1 MCGAPAMSGEDDF
14 RIRPGR
20 IRSTR
25 AQSARPFI
33 AQALA
38 AAHKAGGS
46 VSRKGRIGPG
56 NRSRFGRGQRA
67 AVQANRLLTARS
79 RGAVIKARVV
89 RHGGRNAPLGTHLNY
104 LRREGVTRDG
114 EKAHLFGPGGEEV
127 DAKDFAGRCEDD
139 RHHFRFIVSPDDALE
154 MSDLRGFT
162 RDLVSQMEK
171 DLGTSLDWAAVD
183 HWNTEHPHV
192 HLIVRGVRDDGENL
206 VISRDY
212 IKEGMRDRARDLITQ
227 ELGPRTD
234 LDIRRGL
241 ERQIETERWT
251 DLDRQLA
258 RDSYRTG
265 IVDLAPHP
273 DRRPDEFHALKVG
286 RLRKLER
293 LGLADEIGPG
303 QWTISETAEATL
315 RELGE
320 RGDIIKRI
328 HRGLTER
335 GIERG
340 AASYVLAAE
349 SIDDPIVGRLVER
362 GLDDELK
369 GTAYAVVDGVD
380 GRTHHIRLRDLDAAG
395 DSAPGSIVELRRF
408 DDARGQRRVAL
419 AVRSDLDISAQVTA
433 TGATWLDRQAIARE
447 PAALGGGGFGAEV
460 RDAMDRRAEHL
471 IEQRLA
477 ERQGRSVI
485 FSRNLIDT
493 LRQRE
498 LDALA
503 ERVTAET
510 GRPFSK
516 AGAGA
521 YVAGTYRQRFA
532 LASGRFAMIDDG
544 LGFQLVPWTPSLER
558 QLGQHVSGV
567 ARNDGGVD
575 WSFGRKRGLGL

>member
-1 MCGAPAMSGEDDF
+1 MSAEDDF

-25 AQSARPFI
+25 AQHARPFI

-38 AAHKAGGS
+38 AAQKAGGA
-46 VSRKGRIGPG
+46 VSRQGRIGPG

-79 RGAVIKARVV
+79 RGAVVKARVV
-89 RHGGRNAPLGTHLNY
+89 RQGGRNAPLGTHLNY

-114 EKAHLFGPGGEEV
+114 EKARLFGPGGD
-127 DAKDFAGRCEDD
+127 DADPKAFAERCDND
-139 RHHFRFIVSPDDALE
+139 RHHFRFIVSPDDAVE
-154 MSDLRGFT
+154 MSDLKGFT
-162 RDLVSQMEK
+162 RELVGQMER
-171 DLGTSLDWAAVD
+171 DLGTRLDWVAVD

-234 LDIRRGL
+234 QEIRRVI
-241 ERQIETERWT
+241 ERQIESERWT
-251 DLDRQLA
+251 NLDCQLA
-258 RDSYRTG
+258 RDAYRTG

-273 DRRPDEFHALKVG
+273 DRQPDEFHALKVG
-286 RLRKLER
+286 RLRKLEG

-303 QWTISETAEATL
+303 QWTISEKAEATL

-320 RGDIIKRI
+320 RGDIIKRM
-328 HRGLTER
+328 HRALTDR

-340 AASYVLAAE
+340 AASYVLAGE
-349 SIDDPIVGRLVER
+349 SLNDPVVGRLVTR

-380 GRTHHIRLRDLDAAG
+380 GRTHHIKLPDLEAAG
-395 DSAPGSIVELRRF
+395 DSAPGSIVELRKF

-447 PAALGGGGFGAEV
+447 PVALSGGGFGAEV

-471 IEQRLA
+471 VEQRLA
-477 ERQGRSVI
+477 ERHGRSVI
-485 FSRNLIDT
+485 FSRNLINT

-498 LDALA
+498 VGATAEKLA
-503 ERVTAET
+503 AET
-510 GRPFSK
+510 GSAFAK
-516 AGAGA
+516 AGSGEYVAGA
-521 YVAGTYRQRFA
+521 YRQRIA

-558 QLGQHVSGV
+558 HLGQHVSGV
-567 ARNDGGVD
+567 ARSDGGVD
-575 WSFGRKRGLGL
+575 WSFSRKRGLGL

>member
-1 MCGAPAMSGEDDF
+1 MSGEDDF

-38 AAHKAGGS
+38 AAQKAGGS

-114 EKAHLFGPGGEEV
+114 EKAHLFGPGGDEV

-162 RDLVSQMEK
+162 RELVGQMEK
-171 DLGTSLDWAAVD
+171 DLGTRLDWAAVD

-234 LDIRRGL
+234 HDIRRGL

-251 DLDRQLA
+251 ALDRQLA

-273 DRRPDEFHALKVG
+273 DRQPDEFQALKVG

-293 LGLADEIGPG
+293 LGLAEEVGPG
-303 QWTISETAEATL
+303 QWTMSETAEATL

-349 SIDDPIVGRLVER
+349 STDDPIVGRLVDR

-380 GRTHHIRLRDLDAAG
+380 GRTHHIKLPDLDAAA

-419 AVRSDLDISAQVTA
+419 AVRSDLDIERQVTA

-477 ERQGRSVI
+477 ERHGQSVI

-498 LDALA
+498 LDGLA
-503 ERVTAET
+503 DRVSAET

-516 AGAGA
+516 AGTGE

-567 ARNDGGVD
+567 ARGDGGVD

>member
-1 MCGAPAMSGEDDF
+1 MCGVPVMSGEDDF

-38 AAHKAGGS
+38 AAQKAGGS

-114 EKAHLFGPGGEEV
+114 EKAHLFGPGGDEV

-162 RDLVSQMEK
+162 RELVGQMEK
-171 DLGTSLDWAAVD
+171 DLGTRLDWAAVD
-183 HWNTEHPHV
+183 HWNTEHAHV

-234 LDIRRGL
+234 HDIRRGL

-273 DRRPDEFHALKVG
+273 DRQPDEFQALKVG

-293 LGLADEIGPG
+293 LGLAEEVGPG
-303 QWTISETAEATL
+303 QWTMSETAEATL

-349 SIDDPIVGRLVER
+349 STDDPIVGRLVDR

-380 GRTHHIRLRDLDAAG
+380 GRTHHIKLPDLDAAA

-419 AVRSDLDISAQVTA
+419 AVRSDLDIERQVTA

-477 ERQGRSVI
+477 ERHGQSVI

-498 LDALA
+498 LDGLA
-503 ERVTAET
+503 DRVSAET

-516 AGAGA
+516 AGTGE

-567 ARNDGGVD
+567 ARGDGGVD

>member
-1 MCGAPAMSGEDDF
+1 MSGEDDF

-38 AAHKAGGS
+38 AAQKAGGS

-114 EKAHLFGPGGEEV
+114 EKAHLFGPGGDEV

-162 RDLVSQMEK
+162 RELVGQMEK
-171 DLGTSLDWAAVD
+171 DLGTRLDWAAVD
-183 HWNTEHPHV
+183 HWNTEHAHV

-234 LDIRRGL
+234 HDIRRGL

-273 DRRPDEFHALKVG
+273 DRQPDEFQALKVG

-293 LGLADEIGPG
+293 LGLAEEVGPG
-303 QWTISETAEATL
+303 QWTMSETAEATL

-349 SIDDPIVGRLVER
+349 STDDPIVGRLVDR

-380 GRTHHIRLRDLDAAG
+380 GRTHHIKLPDLDAAA

-419 AVRSDLDISAQVTA
+419 AVRSDLDIERQVTA

-477 ERQGRSVI
+477 ERHGQSVI

-498 LDALA
+498 LDGLA
-503 ERVTAET
+503 DRVSAET

-516 AGAGA
+516 AGTGE

-567 ARNDGGVD
+567 ARGDGGVD